1 VTRFRAAGDALA
13 ATLSDGAVLLNLR
26 TKRYFSLNE
35 TGTRVWELLVAGRTE
50 EEIVRAMT
58 QEYDVVEGEARRE
71 TAQVIA
77 ALRDNELIVAD
88 DAK

>member
-35 TGTRVWELLVAGRTE
+35 TGTRVWELLLEGRTE
-50 EEIVRAMT
+50 EEIVRTMT
-58 QEYDVVEGEARRE
+58 QEYDVTEDAARRE
-71 TAQVIA
+71 TAEVIA

-88 DAK
+88 DAR